1 MSSEGDFEAGSSSQ
15 GPPAPDDAD
24 AAAPDAQSL
33 TPEQEAFLA
42 ECEREFADRYTER
55 DKEYTDFKAR
65 DEGGPPCVYP
75 WRPPRQDHGR
85 QVASI
90 KIFQVLFRVFRG
102 IVFVHVFFLSMARNI
117 KLT

>member
-1 MSSEGDFEAGSSSQ
+1 MYRMYDPILQE
-15 GPPAPDDAD
+15 P
-24 AAAPDAQSL
+24 L

>member
-1 MSSEGDFEAGSSSQ
+1 MSSEGDIEAGSSSQ
-15 GPPAPDDAD
+15 GPPAPDD

-85 QVASI
+85 QDHGR
-90 KIFQVLFRVFRG
+90 QVRAVRRRPSKF
-102 IVFVHVFFLSMARNI
+102 
-117 KLT
+117 